1 MLTAKADRDAVRA
14 AHKAAGAKAIWI
26 SLKVFYQEDG
36 VAYPDGIAGN
46 NDFSENIPGLVSL
59 ALETAGDGLYP
70 FVQLGGDELGSA
82 WVQQHIEAIASAFR
96 AAGLTGRVCFVSTFD
111 SDSDGDWSYPGE
123 NWAQTNIDIRA
134 SIGDDFALAT
144 WLPAGW
150 ARLGFDASTP
160 VTEGEA
166 AVDRWSLEG
175 PGGLGEFLAPWP
187 AVLMT
192 GSPWDSE
199 HGIYTPQFASD
210 ASRWMQF
217 VQVVGRRVQP
227 GKWIPPSDAPYDVPG
242 GNGIGG
248 PLNGQPVTVS
258 CDERNPP
265 TYTTA
270 GQACVWE
277 ESHTYDW
284 THQTGITAEQID
296 TERRGALACGCD
308 AVG

>member
-1 MLTAKADRDAVRA
+1 MLTAKADRNAVRA
-14 AHKAAGAKAIWI
+14 AHKAAGANAIWF
-26 SLKVFYQEDG
+26 SLYVHYQQSG
-36 VAYPDGIAGN
+36 VAYPNGIAGW
-46 NDFSENIPGLVSL
+46 NDFTGGGFAQAVEL
-59 ALETAGDGLYP
+59 AQETAADGLYA

-82 WVQQHIEAIASAFR
+82 WVQNNIEAIADAFR
-96 AAGLTGRVCFVSTFD
+96 AGGLTGRVCFVPTFD

-134 SIGDDFALAT
+134 ALRDDFALAT

-150 ARLGFDASTP
+150 ARLGYDASTP

-187 AVLMT
+187 AIIGAQV
-192 GSPWDSE
+192 GPDGNWVPV
-199 HGIYTPQFASD
+199 YASD
-210 ASRWMQF
+210 ATPWNQF
-217 VQVVGRRVQP
+217 VEVVGRRVQK
-227 GKWIPPSDAPYDVPG
+227 GRWVPPPDAPYNVAID
-242 GNGIGG
+242 
-248 PLNGQPVTVS
+248 GQVVS
-258 CDERNPP
+258 CDENPPP
-265 TYTTA
+265 TYSTP